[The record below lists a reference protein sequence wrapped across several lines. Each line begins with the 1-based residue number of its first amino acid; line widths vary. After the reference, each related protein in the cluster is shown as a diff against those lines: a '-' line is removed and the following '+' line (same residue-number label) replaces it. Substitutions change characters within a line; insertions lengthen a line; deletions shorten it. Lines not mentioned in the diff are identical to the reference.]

1 MNSKHLIIIAG
12 PTAVGKTDLAI
23 HLARHFGTEIVNADS
38 RQIFREMVI
47 GTAVPSSD
55 QLAAVKHHLIG
66 HKSIHDHYNAS
77 LFETETITLL
87 DRLFAQFN
95 AVIMAGGS
103 GMYIDAVCRGI
114 DDIPTVSQQI
124 RNQLHA
130 DYLKMGLAGIQTR
143 LRELDPAY
151 YQIVDQSNPNRIL
164 KALEIAEMTGRPYSS
179 FLTGKVKQRNFST
192 IKIGLNIPRQDLYNR
207 INSRVDG
214 MMAHGLLQEADGL
227 RNFMHL
233 NALNTVGYKELF
245 RFFDGIGSLE
255 EAVDQIK
262 AHTRQY
268 ARRQIT
274 WFRRDKELRWFQP
287 DEKELILK
295 YLQCKMNG

>member
-12 PTAVGKTDLAI
+12 PTAVGKTDFAI
-23 HLARHFGTEIVNADS
+23 HLARHFGTEIINADS

-47 GTAVPSSD
+47 GTAVPSAD
-55 QLAAVKHHLIG
+55 QLEAVKHHLIG

-77 LFETETITLL
+77 FFETEAITLL
-87 DRLFAQFN
+87 DHLFAQFN
-95 AVIMAGGS
+95 AVIMTGGS

-114 DDIPTVSQQI
+114 DDIPTVSQQV
-124 RNQLHA
+124 RNQLHT
-130 DYLKMGLAGIQTR
+130 DYLRVGLAGIQTR

-151 YQIVDQSNPNRIL
+151 YQIVDRSNPKRII
-164 KALEIAEMTGRPYSS
+164 KALEIAEMTGKPYSS
-179 FLTGKVKQRNFST
+179 FLTGKAKQRNFST
-192 IKIGLNIPRQDLYNR
+192 IKIGLNIPRQDLYSR
-207 INSRVDG
+207 INNRVDG
-214 MMAHGLLQEADGL
+214 MMEHGLLQEAEGL
-227 RNFMHL
+227 RNFRHL

-245 RFFDGIGSLE
+245 RFLDGFSSLV

-274 WFRRDKELRWFQP
+274 WFRKDKELRWFQP
-287 DEKELILK
+287 DEKNLILE
-295 YLQCKMNG
+295 YLHSKING